1 MASVKMAGL
10 ISLALIAGCGSAFAQ
25 QGTDAEREAC
35 TPDAFRLCTS
45 AMPDSGRVESCLRAA
60 GPRLSAGC
68 YAVFYPPQQA
78 AETASPTRERNARS
92 QREVRRQPE
101 RRDDDQR
108 SDQPREFRRDDGFGG
123 FQRRDDPSRPQPQDN
138 DD

>member
-1 MASVKMAGL
+1 MASAKLAGL
-10 ISLALIAGCGSAFAQ
+10 ISLAVIASCGSSFAQ
-25 QGTDAEREAC
+25 QGTDAQREAC

-60 GPRLSAGC
+60 GPRLSAAC

-78 AETASPTRERNARS
+78 AETTSPRERGGRQ
-92 QREVRRQPE
+92 QRDVQRQMD
-101 RRDDDQR
+101 RRDDEQR
-108 SDQPREFRRDDGFGG
+108 IDQPREFRRDDGFGN
-123 FQRRDDPSRPQPQDN
+123 FQQRDFRSRSQPLDN